1 MKPLVLIVDDEP
13 EIRDVLAELLA
24 ADYRTTTAANGA
36 DALTQFLRE
45 HPDVVLLD
53 VNMPG
58 MSGIEVQKDMHAID
72 DAVPV
77 IMLTAIQDID
87 RIATALKNGAF
98 SYLPKPCD
106 ATYLRHLLAAAL
118 SQRRR
123 PRPPSASA

>member
-13 EIRDVLAELLA
+13 EIRDILAELLA
-24 ADYRTTTAANGA
+24 GSYRTTTAANGA
-36 DALTQFLRE
+36 DALTLFLRE

-53 VNMPG
+53 INMPG
-58 MSGIEVQKDMHAID
+58 TSGIDVQKDMRAID

-77 IMLTAIQDID
+77 IMLTAVQDVD
-87 RIATALKNGAF
+87 RIATALRNGAF

-106 ATYLRHLLAAAL
+106 ARYLRHLLAAAL

-123 PRPPSASA
+123 